1 MPFLPTMTG
10 DGFYI
15 AHIKKGDFGNG
26 LLLVNH
32 ISHRK
37 ISKEWFALGFC
48 WVNWHC
54 DACLVHTGTIAA
66 IAAEN
71 HMLRVSL
78 FLSKTVWPQIV
89 SAKAVQNPYFLWVDY
104 ADVGQLLSCKHCK
117 HCKQS
122 NFRYFRSA
130 TEVVAPL
137 HRRIWNTWRR
147 RLQEVAVGW
156 SAVVLFFEDRQ
167 IAIGLVSN
175 WSMFGVDQ
183 GKYTHLSWFQYYV
196 SIFQWIYT

>member
-1 MPFLPTMTG
+1 MIFFWILLG
-10 DGFYI
+10 EL
-15 AHIKKGDFGNG
+15 ALWRVFGSYR
-26 LLLVNH
+26 H
-32 ISHRK
+32 HSCHC
-37 ISKEWFALGFC
+37 C
-48 WVNWHC
+48 WKSYV
-54 DACLVHTGTIAA
+54 TRFT
-66 IAAEN
+66 
-71 HMLRVSL
+71 VSIT
-78 FLSKTVWPQIV
+78 TVRPQIV
-89 SAKAVQNPYFLWVDY
+89 SAKAVQNPYFLWGDY
-104 ADVGQLLSCKHCK
+104 ADVGQLLSCK

-147 RLQEVAVGW
+147 RLLEVAVGW

-175 WSMFGVDQ
+175 WSVFGVDP
-183 GKYTHLSWFQYYV
+183 GKYTHLSWFQYYL